1 MNYKGMIKH
10 LPAVLLLC
18 SCTEGELL
26 LRDREPFAV
35 QFSASGI
42 GTEAVTRASSP
53 LADGATLRVLAFRR
67 VGGSPDLQADEYM
80 GEGTYKA
87 AGGNGALTPVSS
99 LLLRAG
105 TYDFY
110 ALTPAL
116 AVTNP
121 DGGGA
126 GLSCAVSIGHDVD
139 YATSLTEQQTV
150 VGASALVLL
159 NDLGRRCT
167 KLIFELSPK
176 AGNITSVGV
185 ESAGLTNMTH
195 APIEAALHT
204 ALPVSGAAQDDELT
218 IAGGEFSAPDADL
231 NTSAATVTLPREAGK
246 FRFKMNVAFNG
257 KAAAEFAAD
266 MPETLVFAPGTQYRF
281 TMKMK
286 GGSIQLI
293 LTVLPWGESVMGGQD
308 DIGAFTPITID
319 VGSWENVIISG
330 ETGGGNTT
338 VSTGQWT
345 PNPDLDAI
353 LGDYGLTSVGGEGL
367 PWNPSQDVPGETGGG
382 NANVGSGNWGGTEN
396 VPADTGDGKTGQDP
410 DAV

>member
-1 MNYKGMIKH
+1 MIKH

-150 VGASALVLL
+150 VGASAPVLL

-293 LTVLPWGESVMGGQD
+293 LTVLPWGESVMGGQG

-319 VGSWENVIISG
+319 VGSWENVTIPG

>member
-1 MNYKGMIKH
+1 MNYSGMIKY
-10 LPAVLLLC
+10 LPAVLLFC
-18 SCTEGELL
+18 SCTESGLL
-26 LRDREPFAV
+26 LRERERFAV
-35 QFSASGI
+35 HFSASGI
-42 GTEAVTRASSP
+42 GMEVTTRASSP
-53 LADGATLRVLAFRR
+53 LSDNTTLRILAFRR
-67 VGGSPDLQADEYM
+67 VGQSPDLQADEYM

-139 YATSLTEQQTV
+139 YATSLTGQQTV
-150 VGASALVLL
+150 VGASAPVLL

-204 ALPVSGAAQDDELT
+204 ALPVAGVAQDDELT
-218 IAGGEFSAPDADL
+218 IAGSEFSAPDADL
-231 NTSAATVTLPREAGK
+231 NTSAATVTLPREAGR

-319 VGSWENVIISG
+319 VGSWENVTIPG

>member
-150 VGASALVLL
+150 VGASAPVLL

-293 LTVLPWGESVMGGQD
+293 LTVLPWGESVMGGQG

-319 VGSWENVIISG
+319 VGSWENVTIPG

-382 NANVGSGNWGGTEN
+382 NANVDSGNWGGTEN

>member
-10 LPAVLLLC
+10 LPAVLLFC
-18 SCTEGELL
+18 SCTESELPL
-26 LRDREPFAV
+26 KDREPFAV

-53 LADGATLRVLAFRR
+53 LADGATLRILAFRR
-67 VGGSPDLQADEYM
+67 VGASPDLQADEYM
-80 GEGTYKA
+80 GEGTYQA
-87 AGGNGALTPVSS
+87 GGGNGALTPVSS

-116 AVTNP
+116 AVINP
-121 DGGGA
+121 AGGGT
-126 GLSCAVSIGHDVD
+126 GLPRAVSVGHDVD
-139 YATSLTEQQTV
+139 YATSLTGQQTV
-150 VGASALVLL
+150 VGAGSPVLL

-167 KLIFELSPK
+167 RLIFELSPK
-176 AGNITSVGV
+176 SGNITSVSV

-195 APIEAALHT
+195 APIEAALHA
-204 ALPVSGAAQDDELT
+204 ALPLAGVVQDDELT
-218 IAGGEFSAPDADL
+218 IAGSEFSVPDQAL
-231 NTSAATVTLPREAGK
+231 NTSAATVTLPRKAGK

-266 MPETLVFAPGTQYRF
+266 MPETLAFAPGTQYTF
-281 TMKMK
+281 TLKMK

-319 VGSWENVIISG
+319 VGSWENVTIPG

-345 PNPDLDAI
+345 PNPDLDAL
-353 LGDYGLTSVGGEGL
+353 LGDYGLISVGGEGL
-367 PWNPSQDVPGETGGG
+367 PWAPPQDVPGETGGG
-382 NANVGSGNWGGTEN
+382 NANVGSGGWGGTEN
-396 VPADTGDGKTGQDP
+396 VPADTGD
-410 DAV
+410 

>member
-139 YATSLTEQQTV
+139 YTTSLTGQQTV
-150 VGASALVLL
+150 VGASAPVLL

-204 ALPVSGAAQDDELT
+204 ALPVAGVGQDDELT
-218 IAGGEFSAPDADL
+218 IAGSEFSAPDADL
-231 NTSAATVTLPREAGK
+231 NTSAATVTLPREAGR

-293 LTVLPWGESVMGGQD
+293 LTVLPWGESVMGGQG

-319 VGSWENVIISG
+319 VGSWENVTIPG

>member
-1 MNYKGMIKH
+1 M
-10 LPAVLLLC
+10 
-18 SCTEGELL
+18 L

-139 YATSLTEQQTV
+139 YTTSLTGQQTV
-150 VGASALVLL
+150 VGASAPVLL

-204 ALPVSGAAQDDELT
+204 ALPVAGVGQDDELT
-218 IAGGEFSAPDADL
+218 IAGSEFSAPDADL
-231 NTSAATVTLPREAGK
+231 NTSAATVTLPREAGR

-293 LTVLPWGESVMGGQD
+293 LTVLPWGESVMGGQG

-319 VGSWENVIISG
+319 VGSWENVTIPG

>member
-1 MNYKGMIKH
+1 MNYSGMIKY
-10 LPAVLLLC
+10 LPAVLLFC
-18 SCTEGELL
+18 SCTESGLL
-26 LRDREPFAV
+26 LRERERFAV
-35 QFSASGI
+35 HFSASGI
-42 GTEAVTRASSP
+42 GMEVTTRASSP
-53 LADGATLRVLAFRR
+53 LSDNTTLRILAFRR
-67 VGGSPDLQADEYM
+67 VGQSPDLQADEYM

-139 YATSLTEQQTV
+139 YATSLTAGRAVDESNPSV
-150 VGASALVLL
+150 PL
-159 NDLGRRCT
+159 NDLVRRCT
-167 KLIFELSPK
+167 RLVFELSPK

-204 ALPVSGAAQDDELT
+204 ALPVSGVAQDDELM

-246 FRFKMNVAFNG
+246 FRFKMNVEFNG

-293 LTVLPWGESVMGGQD
+293 LTVLPWGESVMGGQG

-319 VGSWENVIISG
+319 VGSWENVTIPG

>member
-150 VGASALVLL
+150 VGASAPVLL

-293 LTVLPWGESVMGGQD
+293 LTVLPWGESVMGGQG

-319 VGSWENVIISG
+319 VGSWENVTIPG

>member
-1 MNYKGMIKH
+1 M
-10 LPAVLLLC
+10 
-18 SCTEGELL
+18 L

-150 VGASALVLL
+150 VGASAPVLL

-319 VGSWENVIISG
+319 VGSWENVTIPG

>member
-1 MNYKGMIKH
+1 MIKH

-139 YATSLTEQQTV
+139 YTTSLTGQQTV
-150 VGASALVLL
+150 VGASAPVLL

-204 ALPVSGAAQDDELT
+204 ALPVAGVGQDDELT
-218 IAGGEFSAPDADL
+218 IAGSEFSAPDADL
-231 NTSAATVTLPREAGK
+231 NTSAATVTLPREAGR

-293 LTVLPWGESVMGGQD
+293 LTVLPWGESVMGGQG

-319 VGSWENVIISG
+319 VGSWENVTIPG

>member
-1 MNYKGMIKH
+1 MIKH

-150 VGASALVLL
+150 VGASAPVLL

-319 VGSWENVIISG
+319 VGSWENVTIPG

>member
-1 MNYKGMIKH
+1 M
-10 LPAVLLLC
+10 
-18 SCTEGELL
+18 L

-150 VGASALVLL
+150 VGASAPVLL

-293 LTVLPWGESVMGGQD
+293 LTVLPWGESVMGGQG

-319 VGSWENVIISG
+319 VGSWENVTIPG

>member
-26 LRDREPFAV
+26 LRDRDPFAV

-150 VGASALVLL
+150 VGASAPVLL

-319 VGSWENVIISG
+319 VGSWENVTIPG

>member
-26 LRDREPFAV
+26 LRDRDPFAV

-150 VGASALVLL
+150 VGASAPVLL

-204 ALPVSGAAQDDELT
+204 ALPVSGVAQDDELM

-293 LTVLPWGESVMGGQD
+293 LTVLPWGESVMGGLG

-319 VGSWENVIISG
+319 VGSWENVTIPG

-338 VSTGQWT
+338 VSTGQWA

>member
-1 MNYKGMIKH
+1 MNYSGMIKY
-10 LPAVLLLC
+10 LPAVLLFC
-18 SCTEGELL
+18 SCTESGLL
-26 LRDREPFAV
+26 LRERERFAV
-35 QFSASGI
+35 HFSASGI
-42 GTEAVTRASSP
+42 GMEVTTRASSP
-53 LADGATLRVLAFRR
+53 LSDNTTLRILAFRR
-67 VGGSPDLQADEYM
+67 VGQSPDLQADEYM

-139 YATSLTEQQTV
+139 YATSLTAGRTV
-150 VGASALVLL
+150 SEASPAVVLD
-159 NDLGRRCT
+159 DLGRHCA
-167 KLIFELSPK
+167 KLIFALQPK

-204 ALPVSGAAQDDELT
+204 ALPVSGVAQDDELM

-319 VGSWENVIISG
+319 VGSWENVTIPG

>member
-1 MNYKGMIKH
+1 M
-10 LPAVLLLC
+10 
-18 SCTEGELL
+18 
-26 LRDREPFAV
+26 

-53 LADGATLRVLAFRR
+53 LADGATLRILAFRR

-80 GEGTYKA
+80 GEGTYQA
-87 AGGNGALTPVSS
+87 GGGNGALTAVSS

-116 AVTNP
+116 SVSNP
-121 DGGGA
+121 DGA
-126 GLSCAVSIGHDVD
+126 GNGTGTGTGTQCTVSIGHGVD
-139 YATSLTEQQTV
+139 YATSLTEGQTV
-150 VGASALVLL
+150 VGAGSPVLL
-159 NDLGRRCT
+159 SDLDRRCT

-176 AGNITSVGV
+176 AGNITSVSV

-204 ALPVSGAAQDDELT
+204 ALPVSGVAQDDELT
-218 IAGGEFSAPDADL
+218 IAGSEFSVPDQAL
-231 NTSAATVTLPREAGK
+231 NTSASTVTLPREAGK
-246 FRFKMNVAFNG
+246 FRFKMNVSFNG
-257 KAAAEFAAD
+257 KPEAEFAAD

-319 VGSWENVIISG
+319 VGSWENVTIPG